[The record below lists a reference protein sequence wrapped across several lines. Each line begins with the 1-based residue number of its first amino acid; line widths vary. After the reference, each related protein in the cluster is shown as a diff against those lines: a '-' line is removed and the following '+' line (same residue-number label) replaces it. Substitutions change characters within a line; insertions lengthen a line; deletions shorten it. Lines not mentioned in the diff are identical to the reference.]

1 MKKMNVNERIEA
13 LRQLMAERNIDV
25 YYVPNED
32 DHLSEEYTAAHFQCK
47 SFLSGFSGD
56 SGTVVVTKD
65 FAGLWTDG
73 RYFTQAEHE
82 LAGTCVTLMRM
93 RQEGVPPVGRFAL
106 DHTPE
111 GGIMAFDGHVVS
123 AEEAMF
129 FARSLA
135 MKHAHVKMNEDLTD
149 LIWKDRPA
157 MPKEKTFLLGTE
169 YTGEAAADKIADM
182 RKLIEARKADA
193 LLLTQLED
201 PCWLL
206 NIRGN
211 DIPCTPVPYAYALI
225 GMDYVNYYIDPVQVD
240 DGVKAQLEQAGVT
253 LRPYEAVEDDLKAM
267 KHQIVWTDL
276 NKINA
281 CLYESLSGG
290 QNEVI
295 SSASPVEMRR
305 SCKNETEIRNTKEAH
320 VVDGVAMVKFIK
332 WLKDNAA
339 DPEMSEL
346 KAQNR
351 LYELRAEGKD
361 YIEPSFDTIAAY
373 GPNASMM
380 HYTATE
386 KKYDM
391 IRPEGFLLVDSG
403 GTYKLGSTDITRTI
417 AMGPLTE
424 EEKKYYT
431 LVLKGHLALAHA
443 RFLYGTCGNNLDIL
457 ARGPL
462 WNLDIDYQCGTG
474 HGVGY
479 ALSVHEGP
487 QGVRWGMPSAS
498 RPSAVLEEGMVVT
511 DEPGVY
517 LPEKMGIRI
526 ENELLTVK
534 GTKNFY
540 GQWMHFENLT
550 WCPYEREAIDPKYL
564 DDETLGWINSY
575 HKEVY
580 EVLSPYLNEEEKN
593 WLAGATAEIRR

>member
-1 MKKMNVNERIEA
+1 MNVNERIEA
-13 LRQLMAERNIDV
+13 LRKLMAERNIDV

-32 DHLSEEYTAAHFQCK
+32 DHLSEEYTAPHFQCK

-93 RQEGVPPVGRFAL
+93 RQEGVPPVERFAV
-106 DHTPE
+106 DQVPE
-111 GGIMAFDGHVVS
+111 GGTLGFDGHVVS
-123 AEEAMF
+123 AEEAVY

-135 MKHAHVKMNEDLTD
+135 MKKAHIRMDEDLTD
-149 LIWKDRPA
+149 LVWKDRPA
-157 MPKEKTFLLGTE
+157 MPKEKTFVLGEE
-169 YTGEAAADKIADM
+169 YTGESAADKIRDM
-182 RKLIEARKADA
+182 RELMAKRHADA
-193 LLLTQLED
+193 LLLCQLED

-211 DIPCTPVPYAYALI
+211 DIPCTPVPYAFALVTE
-225 GMDYVNYYIDPVQVD
+225 DTVDYYIDASQVD
-240 DGVKAQLEQAGVT
+240 GDVRKYLEDAGVT
-253 LRPYEAVEDDLKAM
+253 IKPYEDVEKDLGAM

-281 CLYESLSGG
+281 CLYDSLSRG
-290 QNEVI
+290 QNEI
-295 SSASPVEMRR
+295 LNSASPVEMRR
-305 SCKNETEIRNTKEAH
+305 ACKNETEIANLRKAH
-320 VVDGVAMVKFIK
+320 IKDGVAMVRFIK
-332 WLKDNAA
+332 WLKEHASDE
-339 DPEMSEL
+339 DMSEL
-346 KAQNR
+346 KAQNK
-351 LYELRAEGKD
+351 LYELRAEADD

-373 GPNASMM
+373 KANAAMM

-386 KKYDM
+386 SNYAPMK
-391 IRPEGFLLVDSG
+391 PEGFLLVDSG
-403 GTYKLGSTDITRTI
+403 GTYKTGSTDITRTI

-443 RFLYGTCGNNLDIL
+443 RFLHGTCGNNLDIL

-487 QGVRWGMPSAS
+487 QGVRWGVPSPS
-498 RPSAVLEEGMVVT
+498 RPSAVLEEGMIVT

-517 LPEKMGIRI
+517 LPEKLGIRI
-526 ENELLTVK
+526 ENELLTRK

-540 GQWMHFENLT
+540 GQWMYFENLT
-550 WCPYEREAIDPKYL
+550 WCPYEREAIDVKYL
-564 DDETLGWINSY
+564 DDETLGWINAY

-580 EVLSPYLNEEEKN
+580 EVLAPYLNEDEKAWLQKETEE
-593 WLAGATAEIRR
+593 IVR

>member
-1 MKKMNVNERIEA
+1 MNVNERIEA

-25 YYVPNED
+25 YYVPNQD

-47 SFLSGFSGD
+47 SWLSGFSGD

-93 RQEGVPPVGRFAL
+93 GQEGVPRVNLFAL
-106 DHTPE
+106 EHTPK
-111 GGIMAFDGHVVS
+111 GGILGFDGHVVS

-129 FARSLA
+129 FARNL
-135 MKHAHVKMNEDLTD
+135 MVKDAHVHMSEDLTD
-149 LIWKDRPA
+149 LIWKDRPS
-157 MPKEKTFLLGTE
+157 MPREKTFLLSTE
-169 YTGEAAADKIADM
+169 YTGESAMDKIREIRECMAE
-182 RKLIEARKADA
+182 KHADA

-211 DIPCTPVPYAYALI
+211 DIPCTPVPYAFALVKK
-225 GMDYVNYYIDPVQVD
+225 DCVNYYIDESQLD
-240 DGVKAQLEQAGVT
+240 DAVRKALAEAGAVI
-253 LRPYEAVEDDLKAM
+253 RPYEALEEDLGAM
-267 KHQIVWTDL
+267 EHQIVWTDL

-281 CLYESLSGG
+281 CLYDALSKGR
-290 QNEVI
+290 NEI
-295 SSASPVEMRR
+295 LNSASPVEIRR
-305 SCKNETEIRNTKEAH
+305 ACKNAVEIANLKKAH
-320 VVDGVAMVKFIK
+320 ELDGVAMVRFIK
-332 WLKDNAA
+332 WLKENAA

-346 KAQNR
+346 KAQNK
-351 LYELRAEGKD
+351 LYALRAEGED

-373 GPNASMM
+373 KANAAMM

-386 KKYDM
+386 SNYAMMK
-391 IRPEGFLLVDSG
+391 PEGFLLVDSG

-417 AMGPLTE
+417 AVGPLTE
-424 EEKKYYT
+424 DEKKYYT
-431 LVLKGHLALAHA
+431 LVLKGHLGLAHA
-443 RFLYGTCGNNLDIL
+443 RFLHGTCGNNLDIL
-457 ARGPL
+457 ARQPL
-462 WNLDIDYQCGTG
+462 WNIDIDYQCGSG

-487 QGVRWGMPSAS
+487 QAVRWGVPSAS
-498 RPSAVLEEGMVVT
+498 RPSAILEEGMIVT

-517 LPEKMGIRI
+517 LPEKLGIRI
-526 ENELLTVK
+526 ENELLTVN

-550 WCPYEREAIDPKYL
+550 WCPYEREAIDPRYL
-564 DDETLGWINSY
+564 DDETLSWINAY
-575 HKEVY
+575 HKQVY
-580 EVLSPYLNEEEKN
+580 EVLSPYLNAEEKE
-593 WLAGATAEIRR
+593 WLKKETAEITR